1 MGQVVFDT
9 VTSLLALSLIIALL
23 TGRRMYRDRKILEFL
38 EASNVMIGVVHIVRM
53 LLAMISDLGT
63 LLIFQ
68 YMGINLNPLGCL
80 LVCGLVYFV
89 SNTMMGSYALLYGM
103 KITYSLQSEK
113 YGSPER
119 YLKHI
124 EEKAGEL
131 GGIQF

>member
-1 MGQVVFDT
+1 MGQVMFDT
-9 VTSLLALSLIIALL
+9 VMSLLVLSLIIALL

-53 LLAMISDLGT
+53 LLAMASDLGT

-68 YMGINLNPLGCL
+68 YMGINLSPLRCL
-80 LVCGLVYFV
+80 IVCCLVYFIF
-89 SNTMMGSYALLYGM
+89 NTVMGSYALLYGM

>member
-9 VTSLLALSLIIALL
+9 VISLLALSLIIALL

-113 YGSPER
+113 YGSSER

>member
-1 MGQVVFDT
+1 MGQVLFDT
-9 VTSLLALSLIIALL
+9 VLSLVVLSLFIAFF
-23 TGRRMYRDRKILEFL
+23 TGRRMYRDRKLLEFL
-38 EASNVMIGVVHIVRM
+38 EASNRMIKVVHIVRI
-53 LLAMISDLGT
+53 LLAMASDLGT
-63 LLIFQ
+63 LLLFQ
-68 YMGINLNPLGCL
+68 FMGINLNPLECL